1 MENISDIKKG
11 KAIMAPLF
19 FIGALLCLLLTS
31 RHTDFTFWW
40 LGLCSLAALGW
51 LKQEQTFALTGL
63 SAALLGFCLL
73 LFTHALFFSPAYHAN
88 SIYFPATLLT
98 AFVVGS
104 NCPAWLTKTGFK
116 LFSAFIALNAVLAL
130 VQWLA
135 GSGHVGHYGIRPLAL
150 FSTPNLLATAL
161 NLSLVP
167 VLGFCLLGSA
177 RRSYYGL
184 VLLFLTA
191 LLATQSRGG
200 YLALGAGVL
209 FLLSFA
215 GRRAFATQ
223 WRRYRA
229 IAYCF
234 LALLGFFKLYTWLG
248 LSDWNMNA
256 FFAAFTHDS
265 PEAERWQL
273 YKTAWRGLSE
283 HLWLGN
289 GYYNFGYYYEAHKA
303 PLPYMVRQF
312 TFVHND
318 YLQFAFEIGLL
329 GLGAFLLLIFAFYGQ
344 LLKFRQQAISEQRL
358 PLTISAAALTSML
371 THALLDYPFYIP
383 LFQAVFGIYLG
394 VINRQFIAMGAT
406 HWQRPKASK
415 QLFLGLRP
423 NFIGNIALIAF
434 AAWLALPAIADLS
447 AAYGLRRLQQ
457 GNTQSALF
465 WHGVAR
471 TMQPYD
477 PNYYQQEGIIWREL
491 GIIQKKPEQ
500 LKKSAALFNQ
510 GIAVNPFEVN
520 NLLEKIALYR
530 QHGSM
535 LQHPASH
542 QEIMAWINQA
552 KSLQPYSDGVQIEYA
567 HCLDYIGEHQLA
579 NEQTKEI
586 KDRQALHQLFRE
598 QTNASVNSQA
608 KAVADKRL
616 QLKEKLLKA
625 LWHD

>member
-11 KAIMAPLF
+11 KAVIAPLF

-51 LKQEQTFALTGL
+51 LKKEHALTLTWL

-116 LFSAFIALNAVLAL
+116 LFSAFIALNAFLAL
-130 VQWLA
+130 AQWLA
-135 GSGHVGHYGIRPLAL
+135 GWGFMGKFSLRSLAL
-150 FSTPNLLATAL
+150 FSTSNLLATAL

-167 VLGFCLLGSA
+167 ALGLYLLGSGE
-177 RRSYYGL
+177 RKLYGL
-184 VLLFLTA
+184 ALLLFAA
-191 LLATQSRGG
+191 LLTTQSRGG
-200 YLALGAGVL
+200 YLSLLTGVL
-209 FLLSFA
+209 LLFSFA
-215 GRRAFATQ
+215 GRQSFLTQ
-223 WRRYRA
+223 WRHYRSVA
-229 IAYCF
+229 FGF
-234 LALLGFFKLYTWLG
+234 LAVLGFFKLYTWLG
-248 LSDWNMNA
+248 LSNWNMNA
-256 FFAAFTHDS
+256 VFATLSPGDS
-265 PEAERWQL
+265 STDRWKIYRL
-273 YKTAWRGLSE
+273 VWHALPE
-283 HLWLGN
+283 HLWLGS
-289 GYYNFGYYYEAHKA
+289 GHYNFGYYFEAIKFPPDIDRH
-303 PLPYMVRQF
+303 L

-344 LLKFRQQAISEQRL
+344 LFKFRQQAISEQRL
-358 PLTISAAALTSML
+358 SLILSAAALTSML
-371 THALLDYPFYIP
+371 THAFVDYPFYIP

-447 AAYGLRRLQQ
+447 VAYGLRRLQQ

-471 TMQPYD
+471 TIQPRE
-477 PNYYQQEGIIWREL
+477 PSYYRKEGIIWREL

-500 LKKSAALFNQ
+500 LEKSLALFSQ
-510 GIAVNPFEVN
+510 GAAVNPLEVN
-520 NLLEKIALYR
+520 NLLEKITLHR
-530 QHGSM
+530 QHGDM

-552 KSLQPYSDGVQIEYA
+552 KSLQPYSELIQIEYV
-567 HCLDYIGEHQLA
+567 HCLNFIGDHQQA
-579 NEQTKEI
+579 I
-586 KDRQALHQLFRE
+586 K
-598 QTNASVNSQA
+598 QA
-608 KAVADKRL
+608 KIFADERP
-616 QLKEKLLKA
+616 QSKA
-625 LWHD
+625 LQKLWESLVHD